1 MVVVGSQVVYP
12 APQDFTH
19 LEKCFEPLE
28 RATTC
33 SRWTDQDLWDIQIVV
48 VDDLRAWGLGE
59 RFQELNLYRCN

>member
-1 MVVVGSQVVYP
+1 MIVVGSQVVYP

-33 SRWTDQDLWDIQIVV
+33 SRWTDQDLRDIQIMV
-48 VDDLRAWGLGE
+48 VDRARGLGDG
-59 RFQELNLYRCN
+59 FQELNLYRCN